1 MNLAHIHEP
10 DADSSDSSDSSSD
23 DLAGSTSAPS
33 GRLRLALEA
42 FLARESRAQ
51 GPEGEWREG
60 LWFPSNN
67 ERRPCCEG
75 LAPTLANKQA
85 LESHCRSAAHVAA
98 LFEVPVLDLRRA
110 LKRARI
116 AQEAAA
122 DPSTGAAPARQM
134 TNTERLARI
143 SRAALSEA
151 LATLRAEARQGA
163 EVLKELGDLDEE
175 PAGDLAATLKAAAER
190 LKLVTQSLESAAQ
203 MELVCR
209 VSELALGKVRAL
221 EQ

>member
-1 MNLAHIHEP
+1 MHVAHIHEP
-10 DADSSDSSDSSSD
+10 DTDPSD
-23 DLAGSTSAPS
+23 DFLGSPSAPS

-75 LAPTLANKQA
+75 LQPTLANKQA

-110 LKRARI
+110 LKRARV
-116 AQEAAA
+116 AQEAA
-122 DPSTGAAPARQM
+122 PSQPAGAPGRQM
-134 TNTERLARI
+134 TNTERLARV
-143 SRAALSEA
+143 SRAALFEA

-163 EVLKELGDLDEE
+163 GVLKELADLDEE
-175 PAGDLAATLKAAAER
+175 PAGDLAATLKIAAER
-190 LKLVTQSLESAAQ
+190 LKLVTQSLESATQ

-221 EQ
+221 EP

>member
-1 MNLAHIHEP
+1 MNVAHIREP
-10 DADSSDSSDSSSD
+10 HTDDSDELDS
-23 DLAGSTSAPS
+23 TPAPS
-33 GRLRLALEA
+33 GRLGLALEA

-60 LWFPSNN
+60 LWFPSTN

-75 LAPTLANKQA
+75 LQPTPANKQA

-116 AQEAAA
+116 THEAA
-122 DPSTGAAPARQM
+122 PSLPANSPARSM
-134 TNTERLARI
+134 TNTERLARV

-151 LATLRAEARQGA
+151 LDILRAEARQGA
-163 EVLKELGDLDEE
+163 GVLEELAHLDEE
-175 PAGDLAATLKAAAER
+175 SAGDLAATLKAAGER
-190 LKLVTQSLESAAQ
+190 LKLVTQSLESASQ

-209 VSELALGKVRAL
+209 VSEMALGKVRAL
-221 EQ
+221 EP